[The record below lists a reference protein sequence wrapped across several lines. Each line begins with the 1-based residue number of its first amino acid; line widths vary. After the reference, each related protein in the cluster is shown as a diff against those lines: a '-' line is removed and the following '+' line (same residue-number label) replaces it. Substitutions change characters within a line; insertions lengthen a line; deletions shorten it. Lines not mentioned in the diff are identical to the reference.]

1 MLAGGGSRVWVSIDV
16 REEVAVASVGEA
28 RQDDLAVRR
37 AIRWGVPQV
46 EVVELESTG
55 AGEGVVPPSAV
66 VEVRGHRV
74 SVLAVIGQRDAEA
87 LLALD
92 EIGDAGGQQLVVFL
106 LISIGDVFAGEPGC
120 VLRLLDLVRFDEFGG
135 PGQGSGMRGA
145 DGGHG

>member
-1 MLAGGGSRVWVSIDV
+1 GSRVWVSIDV

-106 LISIGDVFAGEPGC
+106 LISIGDVFAGEPG
-120 VLRLLDLVRFDEFGG
+120 
-135 PGQGSGMRGA
+135 
-145 DGGHG
+145 